1 MIICILFFGS
11 CSSKKEVVANYIETY
26 FSSDDYDQKGIIINN
41 KNELLDYI
49 LKSDI
54 DKFEKY
60 TDDFFTSKSLIIFI
74 DVEGSSANK
83 TIIKDYS
90 IKKKTINIIVETTH
104 EGQIANIAYY
114 YFILELNKDEASKI
128 EKIVI
133 TKNGTTI

>member
-1 MIICILFFGS
+1 MIISIFFFGN

-26 FSSDDYDQKGIIINN
+26 FSSDDYEKKGIIINN

-60 TDDFFTSKSLIIFI
+60 TDDFFKSKSLIIFI

-83 TIIKDYS
+83 TIKDYS
-90 IKKKTINIIVETTH
+90 IMKKTINIIVETTH